1 MLVSKKRDN
10 SIQPP
15 QLFLDGVALARVY
28 SYKYLG
34 ITLTSNLS
42 WSPHI
47 INCCNKTRRL
57 IGLLYRQFYE
67 NATTPTML
75 KLYCSFIRPH
85 LEYAA
90 IVWNPALKGDIE
102 SLENVQKFALRVCMK
117 SWNSPYEELL
127 TSAKLPSLQDRRT
140 VASLCHLF
148 KIVKGLTDFPDA
160 PVHAMIHNYDTRL
173 SDKSLFTVPQCRT
186 NAYQHSFFP
195 STLTN
200 WNSLPREASQ
210 TNTIVAFKRHIS

>member
-1 MLVSKKRDN
+1 MEYVPLT
-10 SIQPP
+10 
-15 QLFLDGVALARVY
+15 RVY

-42 WSPHI
+42 WSPH

-67 NATTPTML
+67 NATSPTLL

-90 IVWNPALKGDIE
+90 IIWNPALKGNIE
-102 SLENVQKFALRVCMK
+102 SLENVQKFALWVCMK
-117 SWNSPYEELL
+117 SWNTVYDELL

-160 PVHAMIHNYDTRL
+160 PVHAKTHNYDTRL
-173 SDKSLFTVPQCRT
+173 SDKSLFIVPQYRT
-186 NAYQHSFFP
+186 NAYQTLFFQAHLQTGTACQGRLHKQTP
-195 STLTN
+195 SQPLKSTFHTVIHN
-200 WNSLPREASQ
+200 IV
-210 TNTIVAFKRHIS
+210 TII

>member
-1 MLVSKKRDN
+1 MLVTKKRDN
-10 SIQPP
+10 LIQPL
-15 QLFLDGVALARVY
+15 QLCLDGVPLTRVY

-67 NATTPTML
+67 NATSPTLL
-75 KLYCSFIRPH
+75 KLYCNFIRPH

-90 IVWNPALKGDIE
+90 IVWNSAQKGDIE

-117 SWNSPYEELL
+117 LWNTAYDELL

-160 PVHAMIHNYDTRL
+160 PVHTKTHNYDTRL
-173 SDKSLFTVPQCRT
+173 FDKPLFTVPQCRT
-186 NAYQHSFFP
+186 NAYRHSFFP
-195 STLTN
+195 NTLTN
-200 WNSLPREASQ
+200 PGTACQGRLYKHHHSL
-210 TNTIVAFKRHIS
+210 